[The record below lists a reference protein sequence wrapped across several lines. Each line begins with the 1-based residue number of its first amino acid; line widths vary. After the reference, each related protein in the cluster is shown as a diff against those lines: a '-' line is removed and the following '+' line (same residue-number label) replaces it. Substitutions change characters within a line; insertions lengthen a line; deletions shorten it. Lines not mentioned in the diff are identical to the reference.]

1 VRLLRALLA
10 RDLTVRRDLE
20 VLFSDNHLL
29 VVAKPAG
36 VPAVPD
42 ETGDP
47 SLHDIAKDWVRVQFE
62 KPGDVFL
69 GIVHRLDR
77 PVSGVMVFARTSKSA
92 SRLSEQFRAR
102 IAHKTYWGVG
112 EGEPRAASGALLQW
126 LVKDESTN
134 RVRVLDRPSALAKQ
148 AITRWRVLEKRTG
161 RTLYELTPET
171 GRPHQLRVAAATLG
185 TPLLGDLKYGASAPL
200 ADKSIALH
208 AVALEL
214 EHPTLKKRLAWRV
227 PPPDGPAW
235 DFDLTR
241 ARS

>member
-1 VRLLRALLA
+1 VRLLRAFFAGNLS
-10 RDLTVRRDLE
+10 VRHDLE

-42 ETGDP
+42 ETGDE
-47 SLHDIAKDWVRVQFE
+47 SLFDIAKEWVRREFAKE
-62 KPGDVFL
+62 GDVFL

-92 SRLSEQFRAR
+92 SRLSEQFRTR
-102 IAHKTYWGVG
+102 MAHKTYWGVG
-112 EGEPRAASGALLQW
+112 EGEPRARSGALSQW

-134 RVRVLDRPSALAKQ
+134 RVRVVERPSAIAKQ
-148 AITRWRVLEKRTG
+148 AITRWRVLECRAG

-171 GRPHQLRVAAATLG
+171 GRPHQLRVAAASLG

-200 ADKSIALH
+200 PDKSIALH
-208 AVALEL
+208 AVALEF
-214 EHPTLKKRLAWRV
+214 EHPTLKERLKFSA
-227 PPPDGPAW
+227 PTPDQPAW
-235 DFDLTR
+235 DFALTQR
-241 ARS
+241 PS

>member
-1 VRLLRALLA
+1 
-10 RDLTVRRDLE
+10 VRRELE

-29 VVAKPAG
+29 VVAKPAC

-42 ETGDP
+42 ETGDE
-47 SLHDIAKDWVRVQFE
+47 SLYDAAREWVRREFAKE
-62 KPGDVFL
+62 GDVFL

-112 EGEPRAASGALLQW
+112 GGEPRAAAGALSQW

-134 RVRVLDRPSALAKQ
+134 RVRVLDRPNALAKQ
-148 AITRWRVLEKRTG
+148 AITRWRVLERKPG

-200 ADKSIALH
+200 PDKSIALH

-214 EHPTLKKRLAWRV
+214 EHPTLKTRLSFRV
-227 PPPDGPAW
+227 PPPDVPAW
-235 DFDLTR
+235 KFELTR
-241 ARS
+241 SRS